1 MNDFLFG
8 RRCGKT
14 RLQELVRRGYMAVT
28 QEMVDTWR
36 RKIKSVIEAKDKGLI
51 ILNEWELNFIFSI
64 EYRLRNTGSITIQQS
79 ITLNNIYGRIK

>member
-1 MNDFLFG
+1 MPISDDM
-8 RRCGKT
+8 K
-14 RLQELVRRGYMAVT
+14 E
-28 QEMVDTWR
+28 TWW